1 MEMMLSLILAL
12 SLSTLALPALIRRAG
27 TWGLIDAPDARKH
40 HVGMI
45 PRVGGIAIALGTLLS
60 ATVWSFADTAYVGF
74 LAGSLVIVVF
84 GMLDDRNNLDF
95 RIKFG
100 GQIIAAL
107 IVAAFGIRLQ
117 TLPFFGVEAFTVLL
131 VLFTVLFLL
140 ASTNAFNL
148 LDGLDGLAAGCG
160 ILSLATISVLALTL
174 VDGGSVVFIAAAAL
188 GGILGFLRYNPHP
201 AIVYMGDAGSQFLG
215 FAIGAVALLLID
227 RSGGAIHPAIVLP
240 ILGLPIIDTLLV
252 MIVRMREGRSPFSPD
267 RNHIHHRL
275 LSLGLSHR
283 QAVAAIYLVQA
294 TLVASAII
302 LRNSSDLVI
311 VGVYVTICAVSALAF
326 LALRRHCRT
335 GGNHGDRIHQASE
348 QTVKAAAVAPATRPS
363 LQRIWLLRYLAVS
376 AAAYMFGG
384 ALLVRGVTTD
394 IAVIAL
400 LCAGAAV
407 IFGMWPRAV
416 TLTTRLAAYVAVI
429 YVSYLSVQAP
439 AGALINEIA
448 FYAWLG
454 SVALAL
460 AVIMASTS
468 RDLFQLSTQ
477 DLLTVLVVLA
487 MVAMPAMMSDKS
499 MIAAM
504 AVRALVF
511 LYACEL
517 IISLKPVKAP
527 NLGFAAVAS
536 LVALATMQS
545 GLQVW

>member
-1 MEMMLSLILAL
+1 M
-12 SLSTLALPALIRRAG
+12 PG
-27 TWGLIDAPDARKH
+27 TWGFIDAPDARKH
-40 HVGMI
+40 HVGLI

-60 ATVWSFADTAYVGF
+60 ATMWSFADTAYVGF

-117 TLPFFGVEAFTVLL
+117 TLPFFGVEALTVLL
-131 VLFTVLFLL
+131 VPLTVLFLL

-160 ILSLATISVLALTL
+160 ILSLATIGVLALTL
-174 VDGGSVVFIAAAAL
+174 IDGGSVVFIAAAAL
-188 GGILGFLRYNPHP
+188 GGILGFLRYNTHP

-215 FAIGAVALLLID
+215 FAIGALALLLIE
-227 RSGGAIHPAIVLP
+227 RSGGAIHPAIVSADPGPSDHRYPARHDRAYAGRPLA
-240 ILGLPIIDTLLV
+240 LLA
-252 MIVRMREGRSPFSPD
+252 RSQSHPSSSPFSWPEPSRGSRRHLSGPSD
-267 RNHIHHRL
+267 ARSFRHHSPELVRPRHRRRVCDHL
-275 LSLGLSHR
+275 RSLG
-283 QAVAAIYLVQA
+283 
-294 TLVASAII
+294 
-302 LRNSSDLVI
+302 
-311 VGVYVTICAVSALAF
+311 ALAF
-326 LALRRHCRT
+326 LALRRQRRAEY
-335 GGNHGDRIHQASE
+335 NHGDRIHQVSE

-439 AGALINEIA
+439 AGTLINEIA

-454 SVALAL
+454 TVALAL
-460 AVIMASTS
+460 VIIMASTS

-499 MIAAM
+499 MIAAI

-527 NLGFAAVAS
+527 NLGFAAVAIAGN
-536 LVALATMQS
+536 VGDNAG